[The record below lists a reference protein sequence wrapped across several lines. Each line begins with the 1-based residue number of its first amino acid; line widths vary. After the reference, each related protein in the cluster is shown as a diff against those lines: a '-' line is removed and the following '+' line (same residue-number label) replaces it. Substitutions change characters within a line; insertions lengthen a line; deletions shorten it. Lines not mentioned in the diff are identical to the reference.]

1 MNKPTFLRNLKIRK
15 VDLVDQGANQHA
27 HIRLAKRND
36 ETSETTEATGEE
48 KAFFARIGAGVAKLF
63 RAEAEKVDNGG
74 AQFPGDF
81 LDSIRNLFSRRVEH
95 FGALRIAQIAVAHY
109 CLDAFAHSV

>member
-1 MNKPTFLRNLKIRK
+1 MTMRKEEAMNKPTFLRNLKIRK

-48 KAFFARIGAGVAKLF
+48 KAFFARIGDRK
-63 RAEAEKVDNGG
+63 
-74 AQFPGDF
+74 
-81 LDSIRNLFSRRVEH
+81 
-95 FGALRIAQIAVAHY
+95 
-109 CLDAFAHSV
+109 SVV